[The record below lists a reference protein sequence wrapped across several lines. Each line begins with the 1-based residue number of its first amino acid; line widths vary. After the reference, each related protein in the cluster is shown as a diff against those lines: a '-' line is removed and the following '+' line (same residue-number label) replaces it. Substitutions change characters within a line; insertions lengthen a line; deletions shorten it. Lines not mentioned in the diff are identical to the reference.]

1 MLGRQAVAEGESKQF
16 TSVGVVKSY
25 LRMRRQA
32 QPDAVVNKAAGVTAA
47 PQSPGLGKTFDRR
60 QDAADRRAEASFL
73 KAAEK
78 FEARRKSGQ
87 LGRPTSKSR
96 FSSTSCAS
104 STSSLETASEAGSR
118 RSASQLRS
126 LDKLRPAAAT
136 PTRALTPQRTP
147 RPSSMTATPKQ
158 PQQQRPAQP
167 GQQRQPLSR
176 AAAKKSA
183 QPALTKQRLE
193 RVAQEQRQSEKEQLL
208 MQRLLEQQL
217 HLQQHQQMLQ
227 QKQQLSLL
235 SEEAKVLSGPL
246 QTEDGPKNAVATSDL
261 HYCSSQSLSTA
272 SGSVSAT
279 TDVAPPQTPRTP
291 AIERPA
297 PQQSQTPFTQRR
309 LHLVLQPPPPPPPR
323 TSPTQQPPPLS
334 DDGAAWRLKDSGS
347 EMPMTSQPLSP
358 RSPSAAATPRTPGG
372 RPSVKSAIA
381 QSVEAF
387 VDWCAV
393 QEDLPVYE
401 EVEGETEA
409 MLMRIAHL
417 VAVDSGL
424 ELEQAARQLWDK
436 IRRPRE
442 EEQQQGAGRSA
453 PAAQGSRSPRE
464 IGKRSPW
471 GGGGEDPVRPYATV
485 SEEILRGSPDRKA
498 SAQSAIKES
507 IEAFTAWCATL
518 EEMPPID
525 CVSGESKAMLS
536 RVSELVAIATGLTQE
551 QAAAQ
556 LWDRIRRSLDP
567 STPAGWNAG
576 QQLLR
581 NIDIYSGEDFRASGE
596 SKRGSSPPSRASTAA
611 TGSLTQVSSSVLIN
625 TPAEPSQAPVARGV
639 TGGLNF
645 NDENEGRW
653 EVDSTASI
661 RSVDTM
667 ASGAFRRSRYQ
678 HPSGASLIR

>member
-1 MLGRQAVAEGESKQF
+1 MMTGRGAGRRSSTSSSGQCSSVMSVLVPEN
-16 TSVGVVKSY
+16 SVGVVKSY

-442 EEQQQGAGRSA
+442 
-453 PAAQGSRSPRE
+453 
-464 IGKRSPW
+464 
-471 GGGGEDPVRPYATV
+471 DPVRPYATV